1 MPRLTGGMDGQSPA
15 ILGRNSAGLEGLSYL
30 DFITAFSRCDLSTA
44 GDVIALR
51 RCLAEYQA
59 HPSPSG
65 VGSYEEEER
74 RWWLGTAGAGWLR
87 VPFCLYRTSRLWS
100 CNRSWSPVVF
110 PRTVVEDSIRL
121 YPLAVAQQIWGEL
134 MVPVSLFFSP
144 GPLEYFALFA
154 RTSGPVLL
162 GLSRTVQGLF
172 RKSAS
177 DVLPVGTMVTVF
189 LHRMGLATG
198 SFCPAG
204 CRNTE
209 DPLGGSVVPA

>member
-1 MPRLTGGMDGQSPA
+1 MARNGRGRMVACSVFVCTEP
-15 ILGRNSAGLEGLSYL
+15 LGCGHATVL
-30 DFITAFSRCDLSTA
+30 
-44 GDVIALR
+44 
-51 RCLAEYQA
+51 
-59 HPSPSG
+59 G
-65 VGSYEEEER
+65 VP
-74 RWWLGTAGAGWLR
+74 W
-87 VPFCLYRTSRLWS
+87 
-100 CNRSWSPVVF
+100 F

-134 MVPVSLFFSP
+134 MVPVSLSFSS
-144 GPLEYFALFA
+144 GLLEYFALLV

-172 RKSAS
+172 RKSVS
-177 DVLPVGTMVTVF
+177 DVLPVGTKDTMFVH
-189 LHRMGLATG
+189 LMGLATG

>member
-1 MPRLTGGMDGQSPA
+1 M
-15 ILGRNSAGLEGLSYL
+15 
-30 DFITAFSRCDLSTA
+30 
-44 GDVIALR
+44 IALR

-87 VPFCLYRTSRLWS
+87 VPFLFVQNLSALVMQPFLASRG
-100 CNRSWSPVVF
+100 F

-134 MVPVSLFFSP
+134 MVLVSPSFSP
-144 GPLEYFALFA
+144 GPLEYFALLV

-172 RKSAS
+172 RKSVS
-177 DVLPVGTMVTVF
+177 DVLPVGTTVTMF

-209 DPLGGSVVPA
+209 DPLGGSVLPA